1 MSYSYSQKR
10 QNRFRDNNRKPFYY
24 IRKGAALP
32 DGLKVLHVSDDILR
46 CWNRRESE
54 AFTRIR
60 IDTERHG
67 FNALMDLT
75 YGNDNSC
82 SIFDCNANT
91 VRGRPALLVPANAA
105 DSCTRSVC
113 SENFSDLIYCISEKK
128 QAEEAARFAKLF
140 KNLCKIFGVIVG
152 GFVVALII
160 LLEQAPLP

>member
-1 MSYSYSQKR
+1 MSYSYSQKSR
-10 QNRFRDNNRKPFYY
+10 NRFRDNNRKPFYY

-32 DGLKVLHVSDDILR
+32 DGLKVLLVSDDILR

-113 SENFSDLIYCISEKK
+113 NENYSDLIYCISEKK

-140 KNLCKIFGVIVG
+140 KNLCKICGVIVG

>member
-1 MSYSYSQKR
+1 MSYSYSPKR
-10 QNRFRDNNRKPFYY
+10 QNRFRDNNRKPFYF

-113 SENFSDLIYCISEKK
+113 NENFSDLIYCISEKK

-160 LLEQAPLP
+160 LLKQAPLP

>member
-113 SENFSDLIYCISEKK
+113 NENFSDLIYCISEKK

-160 LLEQAPLP
+160 LLKQAPLP

>member
-75 YGNDNSC
+75 YGDDNSC
-82 SIFDCNANT
+82 SFFDCNANT

-113 SENFSDLIYCISEKK
+113 NENFSDLIYCISEKK

-160 LLEQAPLP
+160 LLKQAPLP

>member
-1 MSYSYSQKR
+1 MSYSYSQKSR
-10 QNRFRDNNRKPFYY
+10 NRFRDNNRKPFYY
-24 IRKGAALP
+24 IRKGATLP
-32 DGLKVLHVSDDILR
+32 DGLKVLHVSDDRLR
-46 CWNRRESE
+46 CWDQRESE

-113 SENFSDLIYCISEKK
+113 NENFSDLIYCISEKK

-160 LLEQAPLP
+160 LLKQAPLP

>member
-75 YGNDNSC
+75 YGDDNSC
-82 SIFDCNANT
+82 SFFDCNANT

-113 SENFSDLIYCISEKK
+113 NENFSDLIYCISEKK

>member
-10 QNRFRDNNRKPFYY
+10 QNRFRDNNRKPFYF
-24 IRKGAALP
+24 IRKGATVP

-75 YGNDNSC
+75 YGDDNSC

-91 VRGRPALLVPANAA
+91 VRGRPALLVPANAT

-113 SENFSDLIYCISEKK
+113 NENFSDLIYCISEKK

-160 LLEQAPLP
+160 LLKQAPLS

>member
-1 MSYSYSQKR
+1 MSYSYSQKSR
-10 QNRFRDNNRKPFYY
+10 NRFRDNNRKPFYF
-24 IRKGAALP
+24 IRKGATVP

-46 CWNRRESE
+46 CWHRRESE

-82 SIFDCNANT
+82 SIFDCN
-91 VRGRPALLVPANAA
+91 
-105 DSCTRSVC
+105 
-113 SENFSDLIYCISEKK
+113 ENFSDLIYCISEKK

>member
-91 VRGRPALLVPANAA
+91 VRGRPALLVPANVA

-113 SENFSDLIYCISEKK
+113 NENFSDLIYCISEKK

>member
-1 MSYSYSQKR
+1 MSYSYSQKNR
-10 QNRFRDNNRKPFYY
+10 NRFRDNNRKPFYY
-24 IRKGAALP
+24 IRKGVALP

-75 YGNDNSC
+75 YGDDNSC

-113 SENFSDLIYCISEKK
+113 NENFSDLIYCISEKK

-160 LLEQAPLP
+160 LLAQAPLP

>member
-1 MSYSYSQKR
+1 MITTESPSTTFVR
-10 QNRFRDNNRKPFYY
+10 
-24 IRKGAALP
+24 GAALP

-113 SENFSDLIYCISEKK
+113 NENFSDLIYCISEKM

-160 LLEQAPLP
+160 LLKQAPLP

>member
-113 SENFSDLIYCISEKK
+113 NENFSDLIYCISEKK

>member
-1 MSYSYSQKR
+1 MSYSYSQKSR
-10 QNRFRDNNRKPFYY
+10 NRFRDNNRKPFYY

-75 YGNDNSC
+75 YGDDNSC

-113 SENFSDLIYCISEKK
+113 NENFSDLIYCISEKK

-160 LLEQAPLP
+160 LLAQAPLP

>member
-1 MSYSYSQKR
+1 MSYSYSQKSR
-10 QNRFRDNNRKPFYY
+10 NRFRDNNRKPFYY

-32 DGLKVLHVSDDILR
+32 DGLKVLHVCDDILR

-113 SENFSDLIYCISEKK
+113 NENFSDLIYCISEKK

-140 KNLCKIFGVIVG
+140 KNLCKFLGVIVG